1 MAMRLHVRHRK
12 PESRNR
18 PAAAFS
24 SKLGTIALVS
34 KTCLLFRVVCFS
46 GGVGRAAE
54 LESAAVRTEA
64 VHAHQL
70 RTAHAAARGSDSC
83 SDFGRKKSMFTKE
96 TAKASY
102 VGRAFSRD
110 GLASAGPARLLESIV
125 FQPILI
131 ESARDGFRIYH
142 IPILRIG

>member
-125 FQPILI
+125 FHAILNGPH
-131 ESARDGFRIYH
+131 E
-142 IPILRIG
+142 